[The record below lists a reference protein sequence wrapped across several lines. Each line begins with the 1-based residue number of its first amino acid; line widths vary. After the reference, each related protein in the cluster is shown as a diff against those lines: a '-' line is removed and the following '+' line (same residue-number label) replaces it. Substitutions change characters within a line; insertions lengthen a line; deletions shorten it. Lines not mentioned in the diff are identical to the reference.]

1 MDVLNT
7 EKKRPIEYLSDLEL
21 TASETEYDTIESQL
35 SEAEEQLLQEILEIE
50 NGIEK
55 RPSLMHDVL
64 KAVEKGSLDYLNSMT
79 DTGDTFNEMKNP
91 SDVSRNDNIEID
103 KKNKPA
109 SSVSNWQTRTMKEAK
124 INPFDHNTSESVK
137 GMSAEGAK
145 KFERYRE
152 AYTQRTKSITAIS
165 AGGTIVKSSDNSQN
179 YESLSG
185 LRGYRVG
192 PVVPMPTVQEMKEKY
207 QVEVNT
213 GNGISPASFIRKENF
228 AVFDQQLM
236 KEFGF
241 ATRAQAE
248 KWRKDNHLTIHEGP
262 DGMFLVPT
270 DVHDAVPH
278 KGYCSKLADVLK
290 GEDGAEEA
298 LKTFKSE
305 ATKQYIKHEAHNRGI
320 RAMKGLGLSLIK
332 DVIKHTIIIVC
343 KETYQEFKQETDK
356 SLWKR
361 IKSIFHRCWI
371 SLKKKIKHMLS
382 NIWDN
387 IKGSFVAEL
396 LTALNDF
403 LFGTFK
409 NIFKLVRQ
417 MWGSIKSAFKIIRG
431 QSTSWEDRIFEVTKV
446 LSAGIV
452 GIIGFS
458 LNELIEKGLTSIG
471 IPFAS
476 FVSECVSGLFAGILS
491 ALVLMLFDNM
501 KKSYKAPSPY
511 VQIMLANSQIICI
524 DTAKIN
530 LSALKTD
537 MMMKDTYEF
546 VEQTFVNIAATR
558 ADILQEKEFATR
570 LHEEIGTEIEETRSG
585 KNRIRTLANTFIN
598 DDNF

>member
-1 MDVLNT
+1 MKVLNT

-55 RPSLMHDVL
+55 RPSLMQDVL

-103 KKNKPA
+103 KKHKPA

-124 INPFDHNTSESVK
+124 ANPFDHNTSESLM

-165 AGGTIVKSSDNSQN
+165 AKGTIVKSSDNSQN

-207 QVEVNT
+207 QIEVNT
-213 GNGISPASFIRKENF
+213 GNGVSPASFIRKENF

-241 ATRAQAE
+241 KTPTQAKE
-248 KWRKDNHLTIHEGP
+248 WRMKNHLTIHEGP

-278 KGYCSKLADVLK
+278 NGYCSKLADVLK
-290 GEDGAEEA
+290 GEAGAEEA

-305 ATKQYIKHEAHNRGI
+305 ATKQYLKHEAQNRGI

-343 KETYQEFKQETDK
+343 KETHQEFKQETDK
-356 SLWKR
+356 SLWER
-361 IKSIFHRCWI
+361 IKSIFNRCWI

-387 IKGSFVAEL
+387 IKGSLVAEL

-417 MWGSIKSAFKIIRG
+417 MWGSIKNAFKIIRD

-452 GIIGFS
+452 GIVGFS

-501 KKSYKAPSPY
+501 KKSYNTPSPY

-530 LSALKTD
+530 LSTLKVD
-537 MMMKDTYEF
+537 MSMRDTYE
-546 VEQTFVNIAATR
+546 VVGQTFLQIGATR
-558 ADILQEKEFATR
+558 ADILQQKEQV
-570 LHEEIGTEIEETRSG
+570 EILNKKVESEINTAKKHNERFH
-585 KNRIRTLANTFIN
+585 KLADDFTN
-598 DDNF
+598 DNF

>member
-1 MDVLNT
+1 MKVLNT

-21 TASETEYDTIESQL
+21 TASETEYDVIESQL
-35 SEAEEQLLQEILEIE
+35 SETEEKLLQEIVEIE
-50 NGIEK
+50 NGIEA

-64 KAVEKGSLDYLNSMT
+64 EAVKKGTMDYLNSMT
-79 DTGDTFNEMKNP
+79 DTGDTFNDMKNS
-91 SDVSRNDNIEID
+91 SDVSKNDNIEID

-109 SSVSNWQTRTMKEAK
+109 SPVSNWQTRTMKEAK
-124 INPFDHNTSESVK
+124 TNPFDHNTTSSIT
-137 GMSAEGAK
+137 GMSTEGSE
-145 KFERYRE
+145 KFARYHE
-152 AYTQRTKSITAIS
+152 AYKQRTKSITGIS
-165 AGGTIVKSSDNSQN
+165 SESSTVKCSDNSQN

-185 LRGYRVG
+185 LRGYRIG
-192 PVVPMPTVQEMKEKY
+192 PVVPMPTVKEMKEKY
-207 QVEVNT
+207 QIEVNT
-213 GNGISPASFIRKENF
+213 GNSVSPSSFIRKENF

-290 GEDGAEEA
+290 GKDGAEDA

-305 ATKQYIKHEAHNRGI
+305 ATKQYIKHEVQNRGI
-320 RAMKGLGLSLIK
+320 RAMKGVGFSLIK

-343 KETYQEFKQETDK
+343 EETYLEFKQETDK

-361 IKSIFHRCWI
+361 IQSILNRCWI

-382 NIWDN
+382 NILDN
-387 IKGSFVAEL
+387 IKGSLVAEL

-417 MWGSIKSAFKIIRG
+417 MWGSIKNAFKIIRD
-431 QSTSWEDRIFEVTKV
+431 QSTSWEERMFEVTKV

-458 LNELIEKGLTSIG
+458 LNELIEKGLASIG

-476 FVSECVSGLFAGILS
+476 FISECVSGLFAGVLS
-491 ALVLMLFDNM
+491 AVVLMLFDNM
-501 KKSYKAPSPY
+501 KKNYKTPSPY
-511 VQIMLANSQIICI
+511 VQIMLVNSQMICI
-524 DTAKIN
+524 DTAK
-530 LSALKTD
+530 LKTCRS
-537 MMMKDTYEF
+537 KS
-546 VEQTFVNIAATR
+546 VEKQTR
-558 ADILQEKEFATR
+558 
-570 LHEEIGTEIEETRSG
+570 
-585 KNRIRTLANTFIN
+585 
-598 DDNF
+598 